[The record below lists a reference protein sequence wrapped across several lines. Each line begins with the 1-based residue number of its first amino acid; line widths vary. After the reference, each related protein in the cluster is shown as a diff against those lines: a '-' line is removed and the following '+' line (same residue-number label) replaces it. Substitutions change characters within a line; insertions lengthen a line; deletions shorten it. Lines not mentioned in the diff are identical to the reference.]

1 MTNDLEPDEEPIM
14 NRQTSWPRL
23 MAVVG
28 VALLLAVVGSGS
40 HDVSAHPMGFVFT
53 PLVFPGDSTPRA
65 DTFLDVFQ
73 SNVMNNHSDVLCS
86 ANVTVHS

>member
-1 MTNDLEPDEEPIM
+1 M

-23 MAVVG
+23 MAGVG

-65 DTFLDVFQ
+65 DIFLDVFQ

-86 ANVTVHS
+86 ANVIIHP